1 MIVGAALVELHV
13 QGSRSLKEK
22 RGVVRSLSRR
32 LRNRFNVSV
41 AEVGGQGTWQRAAL
55 GIAATGSSELR
66 VRQHLEQALRFVED
80 THLAEVTATDI
91 ECFQTGYE
99 ETWSESQEEPGW
111 PSSWSA
117 DPAQGPTPHDERD
130 EGEDDVPPDRPSR

>member
-66 VRQHLEQALRFVED
+66 VRQHLQQALRFVED
-80 THLAEVTATDI
+80 THLAEVTGTDI
-91 ECFQTGYE
+91 ECFETGYA
-99 ETWSESQEEPGW
+99 ETWSREDEEDPGW
-111 PSSWSA
+111 PASWNA
-117 DPAQGPTPHDERD
+117 DPPDERNERD
-130 EGEDDVPPDRPSR
+130 KGDDDVPPDRPSR

>member
-41 AEVGGQGTWQRAAL
+41 AEVGGQDTWQRAAL
-55 GIAATGSSELR
+55 GLAATGSNELR
-66 VRQHLEQALRFVED
+66 VRQHLEQALRFVEE

-91 ECFQTGYE
+91 ECFETGYA
-99 ETWSESQEEPGW
+99 ETWKSRDREEGGW
-111 PSSWSA
+111 PASWS
-117 DPAQGPTPHDERD
+117 RD
-130 EGEDDVPPDRPSR
+130 DATRDSQTEEDDVPPDRPSR